1 MIGSIENAVIHDHT
15 ILTILVSSVISL
27 FSGVLITAI
36 TVLLTTGMNAKK
48 DKHLHSL
55 HLRQDLYINFLVHQ
69 IMFKA
74 EKERNNATPELVRK
88 LEMLQAE
95 MLIKG
100 EVELIRELNRFSA
113 LVETIKDEELLI
125 PHVLRVL
132 NIFRKQ
138 VNNKPLSERD
148 FRRFN
153 EHEYS
158 TK

>member
-1 MIGSIENAVIHDHT
+1 MGAIENVVIHDHT

-36 TVLLTTGMNAKK
+36 TVILTTGMNAKK
-48 DKHLHSL
+48 DKQLHAL

-69 IMFKA
+69 IMFKP
-74 EKERNNATPELVRK
+74 EKERNHATPELIRK

-95 MLIKG
+95 MLVKG
-100 EVELIRELNRFSA
+100 EVELIRELNRFGDLA
-113 LVETIKDEELLI
+113 ETIEDKELLT
-125 PHVLRVL
+125 PHVLRIL

-148 FRRFN
+148 FRRFH
-153 EHEYS
+153 EHDYH